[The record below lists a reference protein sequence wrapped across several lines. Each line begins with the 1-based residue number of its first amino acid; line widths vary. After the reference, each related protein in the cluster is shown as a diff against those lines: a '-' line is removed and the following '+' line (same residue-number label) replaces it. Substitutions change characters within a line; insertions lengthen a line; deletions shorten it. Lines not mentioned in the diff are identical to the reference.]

1 MIFKEPAL
9 NIKDKLVEFR
19 RDFHMHPEASF
30 CEERTNAV
38 IRKFLEDNGIEIQEV
53 GAGYSVVGVI
63 RGGKP
68 GKTFALRA
76 DIDALPMPELID
88 VPYKSQNEGVM
99 HACGHDAHTASL
111 MGVALL
117 INEVKDQMSG
127 NVKLLFQ
134 AAEEKIPGG
143 AKELVE
149 KGALENP
156 YVDAVMGFHV
166 ANALPVGYVAFG
178 AGPGAAASDTYKFRI
193 IGKGGHGAYPHATI
207 DPVVISAYFITSLQT
222 IVSRNVEP
230 VQGAVI
236 TIGSI
241 HGGTKENIIA
251 DDVEMLAT
259 VRSLDEDVRALLH
272 KRIQEICKATEAM
285 YGCKVEWELEMGYPV
300 LVNDGDFINK
310 YALPSCAKIVG
321 ADHIVEVKKSGM
333 GGEDFAYYLQQRPG
347 CFGSLGSGNAE
358 KGLVVGGH
366 NSMFDLD
373 EDCLWRGAA
382 CLAQTAWDYLE
393 ENK

>member
-76 DIDALPMPELID
+76 DIDALPMPELND

-222 IVSRNVEP
+222 IVSRNIEP

>member
-1 MIFKEPAL
+1 MNFKEPAKAL
-9 NIKDKLVEFR
+9 SEKLIEFR
-19 RDFHMHPEASF
+19 RDFHSHPEVSF

-38 IRKFLEDNGIEIQEV
+38 IRKFLTDNGIEIQEV
-53 GAGYSVVGVI
+53 DAGYSVVGVI
-63 RGGKP
+63 RGAHP

-76 DIDALPMPELID
+76 DIDALPMPELND
-88 VPYKSQNEGVM
+88 VPYKSTVENVM

-117 INEVKDQMSG
+117 INEVKDQMHG

-143 AKELVE
+143 AKELCE

-166 ANALPVGYVAFG
+166 GNAIPVGKVAFG
-178 AGPGAAASDTYKFRI
+178 AGPGAAASDTYRFKI
-193 IGKGGHGAYPHATI
+193 IGRGGHGAYPHATI
-207 DPVVISAYFITSLQT
+207 DPVAISAYFITSLQT

-241 HGGTKENIIA
+241 HGGSKENIIA
-251 DDVEMLAT
+251 DEVEMLAT

-272 KRIQEICKATEAM
+272 KRIQEICKGTEM
-285 YGCKVEWELEMGYPV
+285 TYGCKVEWEVEMGYPV
-300 LVNDGDFINK
+300 LINDGDFINK
-310 YALPSCAKIVG
+310 YAVPSCEKIVG
-321 ADHIVEVKKSGM
+321 AENIIEVKKSGM
-333 GGEDFAYYLQQRPG
+333 GGEDFAYYLQERPG
-347 CFGSLGSGNAE
+347 CFGSLGSGNAATG
-358 KGLVVGGH
+358 KVNGGH
-366 NSMFDLD
+366 TSTFDID
-373 EDCLWRGAA
+373 EDAIWQGTA

-393 ENK
+393 ANK

>member
-76 DIDALPMPELID
+76 DIDALPMPELND

-207 DPVVISAYFITSLQT
+207 DPVVISAYFMTSLQT

-230 VQGAVI
+230 LQGAVI
-236 TIGSI
+236 TIGYI

>member
-76 DIDALPMPELID
+76 DIDALPMPELND

-300 LVNDGDFINK
+300 LAKWQMRGSNAGRSFTANTCATASVLNASAPRPYTVSVGRATNPPSANTAAASLYTARQSSNK
-310 YALPSCAKIVG
+310 STSITRVSMPASYTYARVMSRHK
-321 ADHIVEVKKSGM
+321 VK
-333 GGEDFAYYLQQRPG
+333 
-347 CFGSLGSGNAE
+347 
-358 KGLVVGGH
+358 
-366 NSMFDLD
+366 
-373 EDCLWRGAA
+373 
-382 CLAQTAWDYLE
+382 
-393 ENK
+393 

>member
-76 DIDALPMPELID
+76 DIDALPMPELND

-117 INEVKDQMSG
+117 INEVKDRMSG

-193 IGKGGHGAYPHATI
+193 IGKGGHGAYQHATI

>member
-76 DIDALPMPELID
+76 DIDALPMPELND

-117 INEVKDQMSG
+117 INEAKDQMSG
-127 NVKLLFQ
+127 NVKLLFL

-149 KGALENP
+149 KGPLENP

>member
-76 DIDALPMPELID
+76 DIDALPMPELND

-117 INEVKDQMSG
+117 INEVKDQMTG

>member
-76 DIDALPMPELID
+76 DIDALPMPELND

-111 MGVALL
+111 MGVSLL

>member
-76 DIDALPMPELID
+76 DIDALPMPELND

-178 AGPGAAASDTYKFRI
+178 AGPGAAASDAYKFRI

>member
-38 IRKFLEDNGIEIQEV
+38 IRKFLEDNCIEIQEV

-76 DIDALPMPELID
+76 DIDALPMPELND

>member
-1 MIFKEPAL
+1 MLFKEPAL
-9 NIKDKLVEFR
+9 RLKDKMIEFR
-19 RDFHMHPEASF
+19 RDFHSHPEVSF

-53 GAGYSVVGVI
+53 DAGYSVVGLI
-63 RGGKP
+63 RGGHP

-76 DIDALPMPELID
+76 DIDALPMPELND
-88 VPYKSQNEGVM
+88 VPYKSTVENVM
-99 HACGHDAHTASL
+99 HACGHDAHTAAL
-111 MGVALL
+111 MGVALM
-117 INEVKDQMSG
+117 INEVKDQMHG

-143 AKELVE
+143 AKTLVE

-156 YVDAVMGFHV
+156 YVDVVMGMHV
-166 ANALPVGYVAFG
+166 SNQLPVGKVAFG
-178 AGPGAAASDTYKFRI
+178 AGPGAAASDTYKFKI
-193 IGKGGHGAYPHATI
+193 IGKGGHGASPHTTI
-207 DPVVISAYFITSLQT
+207 DPIAIAAYFITSLQS

-230 VQGAVI
+230 VQGSVI
-236 TIGSI
+236 TVGAI

-251 DDVEMLAT
+251 DEVEMLAT
-259 VRSLDEDVRALLH
+259 VRSLDEEVRALLH
-272 KRIQEICKATEAM
+272 RRIQEVCKGTELT
-285 YGCKVEWELEMGYPV
+285 YGCNVEWEVEMGYPV
-300 LVNDGDFINK
+300 LINDGDFIKK
-310 YALPSCAKIVG
+310 YAVPSCEKVVG
-321 ADHIVEVKKSGM
+321 AENIIEIKKSGM

-358 KGLVVGGH
+358 KGLTVGGH

-373 EDCLWRGAA
+373 EDAIWRGAA
-382 CLAQTAWDYLE
+382 CLAQAAWDYLE

>member
-76 DIDALPMPELID
+76 DIDALPMPELND

-358 KGLVVGGH
+358 KGLTVGGH
-366 NSMFDLD
+366 NSMFDID
-373 EDCLWRGAA
+373 EDCIWRGAA

>member
-1 MIFKEPAL
+1 MNFRESAFNMKE
-9 NIKDKLVEFR
+9 KLVDFR

-38 IRKFLEDNGIEIQEV
+38 IRKFLEENGIEIQEV

-68 GKTFALRA
+68 GKTFAMRA
-76 DIDALPMPELID
+76 DIDALPMPELND
-88 VPYKSQNEGVM
+88 VPYKSLNEGVM
-99 HACGHDAHTASL
+99 HACGHDAHTAAL

-117 INEVKDQMSG
+117 INQVKDEMSG

-166 ANALPVGYVAFG
+166 SNSLPVGKVSFTH
-178 AGPGAAASDTYKFRI
+178 GPGAAACDTYKFKI

-207 DPVVISAYFITSLQT
+207 DPVVISAYFITALQT
-222 IVSRNVEP
+222 IVSRHVEP

-236 TIGSI
+236 TIGAI

-251 DDVEMLAT
+251 DEVEMLAT
-259 VRSLDEDVRALLH
+259 VRSLDEGVRALLH
-272 KRIQEICKATEAM
+272 KRIQEVCKGTEAM

-300 LVNDGDFINK
+300 LLNNSEFIEK
-310 YALPSCAKIVG
+310 YAKPSCAKIVG
-321 ADHIVEVKKSGM
+321 EENLVEEKKSGM
-333 GGEDFAYYLQQRPG
+333 GGEDFAYFLQQRPG
-347 CFGSLGSGNAE
+347 CFGSLGSRNEE

-366 NSMFDLD
+366 NSMFDID
-373 EDCLWRGAA
+373 EDAIWRGAA

>member
-76 DIDALPMPELID
+76 DIDALPMPELND

-285 YGCKVEWELEMGYPV
+285 YGCKVEWELDMGYPV

>member
-76 DIDALPMPELID
+76 DIDALPMPELND

-321 ADHIVEVKKSGM
+321 ADHIVEVKTSGM

>member
-76 DIDALPMPELID
+76 DIDALPMPELND
-88 VPYKSQNEGVM
+88 VPYKSQNDGVM

>member
-76 DIDALPMPELID
+76 DIDALPMPELND
-88 VPYKSQNEGVM
+88 VPYKSQNKGVM

>member
-1 MIFKEPAL
+1 MNFREPAL
-9 NIKDKLVEFR
+9 KIKDKLIDFR
-19 RDFHMHPEASF
+19 RDFHSHPEVSF

-38 IRKFLEDNGIEIQEV
+38 IRKFLEENGIEIQEV

-68 GKTFALRA
+68 GKTFAMRA
-76 DIDALPMPELID
+76 DIDALPMPELTD

-99 HACGHDAHTASL
+99 HACGHDAHTAAL

-117 INEVKDQMSG
+117 INQVKDEMSG

-143 AKELVE
+143 AKEMVE
-149 KGALENP
+149 TGALEAP
-156 YVDAVMGFHV
+156 HVDAVMGFHV
-166 ANALPVGYVAFG
+166 SNSLPVGKVSFTH
-178 AGPGAAASDTYKFRI
+178 GPGAAACDTYKFKI

-207 DPVVISAYFITSLQT
+207 DPVVISAYFITALQT

-236 TIGSI
+236 TVGSI

-251 DDVEMLAT
+251 DEVEMLAT
-259 VRSLDEDVRALLH
+259 VRSLDEGVRALLH
-272 KRIQEICKATEAM
+272 KRIQEVCKGTEAM

-300 LVNDGDFINK
+300 LLNDGAFIEK
-310 YALPSCAKIVG
+310 YAKPSCAKIVG
-321 ADHIVEVKKSGM
+321 EENLVEEKKSGM
-333 GGEDFAYYLQQRPG
+333 GGEDFTYFLQQRPG
-347 CFGSLGSGNAE
+347 CFGSLGSRNEE
-358 KGLVVGGH
+358 KGLTVGGH
-366 NSMFDLD
+366 NSMFNID
-373 EDCLWRGAA
+373 EDAIWRGAA

>member
-76 DIDALPMPELID
+76 DIDALPMPELND

-333 GGEDFAYYLQQRPG
+333 GGEYFAYYLQQRPG
-347 CFGSLGSGNAE
+347 CFGALGSGNAE

>member
-76 DIDALPMPELID
+76 DIDALPMPELND

-251 DDVEMLAT
+251 DNVEMLAT

>member
-76 DIDALPMPELID
+76 DIDALPMPELND

-393 ENK
+393 ESK

>member
-76 DIDALPMPELID
+76 DIDALPMPELND

>member
-76 DIDALPMPELID
+76 DIDALPMPELND

-382 CLAQTAWDYLE
+382 CLAQTAWDYLQ

>member
-76 DIDALPMPELID
+76 DIDALPMPELND

-117 INEVKDQMSG
+117 INEVKDQMTG

-300 LVNDGDFINK
+300 LVNDGDFKNK

-333 GGEDFAYYLQQRPG
+333 GGEDFAY
-347 CFGSLGSGNAE
+347 
-358 KGLVVGGH
+358 
-366 NSMFDLD
+366 
-373 EDCLWRGAA
+373 
-382 CLAQTAWDYLE
+382 
-393 ENK
+393 